1 MASRSKAETP
11 PSAASE
17 GGGSGNIN
25 QIRDILIGP
34 FQREQEATFARVEQ
48 TLERIAREAEDR
60 TARAQEKL
68 QKALEASVTGLESRI
83 ADLAKRVELLDETTR
98 RDASQL
104 ASDVERNRSE
114 TQARLQSE
122 IQDNERS
129 TERRF
134 ATLRQEIE
142 AELASLRDE
151 KTSRHDLGDYLAEI
165 GLRLKGERS
174 LAALDASLQDAL
186 HGGSKPE

>member
-1 MASRSKAETP
+1 MASRSRSETP
-11 PSAASE
+11 TTPAPE
-17 GGGSGNIN
+17 TGGNIN

-34 FQREQEATFARVEQ
+34 FQREQEATVARLEQ
-48 TLERIAREAEDR
+48 SLERAAREAEDR

-68 QKALEASVTGLESRI
+68 QKALEASVAGLEARI
-83 ADLAKRVELLDETTR
+83 SDLAKRVEQLDETTR

-104 ASDVERNRSE
+104 ASDLERQMKE
-114 TQARLQSE
+114 MQGRLLSE

-134 ATLRQEIE
+134 LTLRGEID
-142 AELASLRDE
+142 AELAKLRDE

-165 GLRLKGERS
+165 GLRLRGERS
-174 LAALDASLQDAL
+174 LAALDASLKDAL
-186 HGGSKPE
+186 HGGSTQE

>member
-17 GGGSGNIN
+17 GGGNIN

-34 FQREQEATFARVEQ
+34 FQREQEATIARVEQ
-48 TLERIAREAEDR
+48 SLERTAREAEDR
-60 TARAQEKL
+60 TARAQEKI
-68 QKALEASVTGLESRI
+68 QKALEASVTALESRI
-83 ADLAKRVELLDETTR
+83 ADLVKRVELLDETTR

-104 ASDVERNRSE
+104 AGDVGRDMKEM
-114 TQARLQSE
+114 QGRLLSE

-129 TERRF
+129 SERRF

-142 AELASLRDE
+142 AELANLRDE

-165 GLRLKGERS
+165 GLRLKRESS